1 MSMPDSSS
9 IAGLMTCA
17 RIPTSRGEFQ
27 LCLYLG
33 SPDGKEHLAIVNG
46 NVAEK
51 ESVLVRVHSECFTG
65 DVLGSLRCDCGP
77 QLNAALDLIA
87 DAGEGVVLYLRQEG
101 RGIGLEHKL
110 QAYNLQDQGYD
121 TVDANVLLGHEP
133 DERDYTVAATML
145 RLLRVRSVRLLT
157 NNPGKVSS
165 LERLGIPVVER
176 IPLEVGLGP
185 ENAVYLRTKALRMNH
200 VLSAHPP
207 AVLLDP
213 RLPLSPTPPEPNRPA
228 VTLSYA
234 QSLDG
239 CIAAV
244 PGQSLPLS
252 GAESMLLTHRLRAAH
267 DAILV
272 GIGTVLA
279 DDPRLTVRLV
289 EGQSPR
295 PVIVDSR
302 LRFPPDARL
311 LEATGV
317 RPLIATTEQADRE
330 REALLEAAGATVLR
344 LPASTDGRV
353 DLAALLQRLAT
364 LGVSSVMVE
373 GGARIIASFLAQRL
387 VDRIVVT
394 VVPRLVGGVHPLG
407 TADGDVHYP
416 SLRNVHYQR
425 AGDDMVVWGEPDWD
439 AA

>member
-1 MSMPDSSS
+1 M
-9 IAGLMTCA
+9 
-17 RIPTSRGEFQ
+17 
-27 LCLYLG
+27 
-33 SPDGKEHLAIVNG
+33 
-46 NVAEK
+46 
-51 ESVLVRVHSECFTG
+51 
-65 DVLGSLRCDCGP
+65 
-77 QLNAALDLIA
+77 
-87 DAGEGVVLYLRQEG
+87 
-101 RGIGLEHKL
+101 
-110 QAYNLQDQGYD
+110 
-121 TVDANVLLGHEP
+121 
-133 DERDYTVAATML
+133 
-145 RLLRVRSVRLLT
+145 
-157 NNPGKVSS
+157 
-165 LERLGIPVVER
+165 
-176 IPLEVGLGP
+176 
-185 ENAVYLRTKALRMNH
+185 
-200 VLSAHPP
+200 
-207 AVLLDP
+207 
-213 RLPLSPTPPEPNRPA
+213 PLSPAVPETDRPT

-353 DLAALLQRLAT
+353 DLAALLERLAT

-394 VVPRLVGGVHPLG
+394 VAPRLVGGVHPLG
-407 TADGDVHYP
+407 QTDASAVRYP